1 MSTTKGLELQ
11 RNYPKNKKFLEFF
24 IGAWCMQAMWN
35 SERQMNTA
43 FMYGM
48 SNTID
53 RLYPDPEDDEK
64 RKAAYRRHLE
74 FFNITPQFG
83 AFTLGLAA
91 AMEEQYAEDPE
102 NFDPAII
109 NATKVALMG
118 PLSGIGDSLFQGT
131 IRIIAMSIGIQLA
144 MNGSILGPL
153 IALFISVITSV
164 PITWYAGKLG
174 YEGGHKFLE
183 SLTKTNIMDKLMYA
197 CSIIG
202 LVVVGS
208 MVASLVDMTTPLAYG
223 DALQVQSLLDSICPK
238 LIPLAITGIMYVLI
252 TKYKVKPMAV
262 MLVCLF
268 LGVVLKFFGI
278 F

>member
-1 MSTTKGLELQ
+1 MSAKGLEAQ
-11 RNYPKNKKFLEFF
+11 RNYPANKKFREFF

-53 RLYPDPEDDEK
+53 RLYPDPEEDDQ
-64 RKAAYRRHLE
+64 RKAAYQRHLE

-83 AFTLGLAA
+83 AFSLGLAA
-91 AMEEQYAEDPE
+91 AMEEQYAADPE
-102 NFDPAII
+102 NFDPSLI

-118 PLSGIGDSLFQGT
+118 PLAGIGDSLFQGT

-144 MNGSILGPL
+144 MNGSILGPI
-153 IALFISVITSV
+153 IALLISFFTSA
-164 PITWYAGKLG
+164 PITWFAGKLG
-174 YEGGHKFLE
+174 YEGGHKFLQK
-183 SLTKTNIMDKLMYA
+183 LTAGGVMDKIMYA

-208 MVASLVDMTTPLAYG
+208 MVASLVDITTPLAYG
-223 DALQVQSLLDSICPK
+223 EALQVQSLLDSICPK
-238 LIPLAITGIMYVLI
+238 IIPLALTGLMYMLI
-252 TKYKVKPMAV
+252 TKYKVKPMTV
-262 MLVCLF
+262 MLTSLV